1 MIIARLI
8 MADKEIESDS
18 EPCSRDV
25 LMVTTHGV
33 ISVNRSCS
41 DNTVTVSTIDDI
53 TNRIVG
59 SLPELSSYAYSVIVC
74 PATMATSITVACS
87 YSVYIAE
94 TRNSAA
100 ISNSFLTRVSMT
112 ALQSEFTTVSS

>member
-25 LMVTTHGV
+25 LRVTTHGV

-41 DNTVTVSTIDDI
+41 DNTVSTIDDI
-53 TNRIVG
+53 ANRIVG
-59 SLPELSSYAYSVIVC
+59 SLPELSSYTYSVIVC
-74 PATMATSITVACS
+74 PTTMATSITVGCS

-100 ISNSFLTRVSMT
+100 ISNSLLTRVSMT
-112 ALQSEFTTVSS
+112 ALQSEFTPVSS

>member
-8 MADKEIESDS
+8 MADKEIKSDS

-25 LMVTTHGV
+25 LRVTTHGV

-41 DNTVTVSTIDDI
+41 DNTVSTIDEI

-59 SLPELSSYAYSVIVC
+59 SLPELGSYAYSVIVC

-94 TRNSAA
+94 TTRNSAA
-100 ISNSFLTRVSMT
+100 ISNSLLTRVSMT
-112 ALQSEFTTVSS
+112 ALQSEFTPVSS